1 MASHQGRPCSPV
13 GIYATYAEFR
23 DKLGDPRFGISPAS
37 RDSILAEY
45 LHYAEYIRDAPDSG
59 NAVPQDESDNPFVD
73 LAMAKKADAI
83 VSVDTDLLNCN
94 GMWDFPVITI
104 AELVQRFA

>member
-1 MASHQGRPCSPV
+1 MVPLVS
-13 GIYATYAEFR
+13 YATYTEFR

-45 LHYAEYIRDAPDSG
+45 LHYAEYIRDVPDSG
-59 NAVPQDESDNPFVD
+59 NTVPQDESDNPFVD
-73 LAMAKKADAI
+73 LAMAKEADAI
-83 VSVDTDLLNCN
+83 VSVDPDLLNCD

-104 AELVQRFA
+104 AEFVQRFT